1 MTLPIQ
7 EWDYRKA
14 VELAQ
19 RESIISDYFVF
30 LFRNNSGYYVIDN
43 MGLVN
48 SDEKLIMKLYKG
60 LANIS

>member
-60 LANIS
+60 LAQ

>member
-19 RESIISDYFVF
+19 TESMCSDYFIY
-30 LFRNNSGYYVIDN
+30 LFRNNAGYYVIDN
-43 MGLVN
+43 SGLVN
-48 SDEKLIMKLYKG
+48 SDEKLIMKFYKG
-60 LANIS
+60 LTQ